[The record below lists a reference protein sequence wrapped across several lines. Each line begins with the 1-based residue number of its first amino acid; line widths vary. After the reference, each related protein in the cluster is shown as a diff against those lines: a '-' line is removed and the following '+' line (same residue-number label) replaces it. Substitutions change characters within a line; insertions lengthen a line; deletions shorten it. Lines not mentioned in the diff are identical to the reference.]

1 MIFFMGAILNADGR
15 RAIMVMPQLVLFDDR
30 PSDGIPLAFA
40 QITNQD
46 QGNYDADL
54 PHGPA

>member
-1 MIFFMGAILNADGR
+1 MIFFMGAILNADDR
-15 RAIMVMPQLVLFDDR
+15 RAIMVMPQLVLFADR
-30 PSDGIPLAFA
+30 PSDEIPLAFA

-46 QGNYDADL
+46 QGNHDADL